1 MQSKARKVRR
11 ETRRAKRAAL
21 AKRAAPLKEAR
32 MAKATSMT
40 PTREITT
47 KLAAKVPGKAR
58 LLEMTPT
65 KEKVNHPLR
74 TLSSMVHAA
83 TVANMAISSRTAGGR
98 DLTRYLQQD
107 RSRPKPQRLQAL
119 R

>member
-1 MQSKARKVRR
+1 MIVKKCVEA
-11 ETRRAKRAAL
+11 AKPVIVATQMM
-21 AKRAAPLKEAR
+21 ES
-32 MAKATSMT
+32 MITSMT

-58 LLEMTPT
+58 LLEMTPR
-65 KEKVNHPLR
+65 KEKGNHPLR
-74 TLSSMVHAA
+74 TLSSMVHAE

-98 DLTRYLQQD
+98 DLIRYLQQD

>member
-21 AKRAAPLKEAR
+21 AKRVAPLKEAR

-58 LLEMTPT
+58 LLEMTPR
-65 KEKVNHPLR
+65 KEKGNHPLR